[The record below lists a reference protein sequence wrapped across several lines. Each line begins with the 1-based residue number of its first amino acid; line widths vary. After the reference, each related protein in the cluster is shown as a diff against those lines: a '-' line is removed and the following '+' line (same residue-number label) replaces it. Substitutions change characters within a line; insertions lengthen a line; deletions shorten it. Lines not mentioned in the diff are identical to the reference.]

1 MQTSTQLT
9 INQKAVSVTKYSWA
23 KEMFVELDNGDSVRV
38 GCTDETFINALNDY
52 INLTPATELDK
63 LPEFS
68 RKCLNN
74 VMTKLYD
81 YFNQDDANS

>member
-9 INQKAVSVTKYSWA
+9 INQNAISMSKYTWA
-23 KEMFVELDNGDSVRV
+23 KELFLELDNGDSVRV
-38 GCTDETFINALNDY
+38 GCADDVFINALNNY
-52 INLTPATELDK
+52 INVTPADDLDK

-81 YFNQDDANS
+81 YFNQDDAS

>member
-23 KEMFVELDNGDSVRV
+23 KEMFLELDNGDSVRV
-38 GCTDETFINALNDY
+38 GCTDETFINALNNY
-52 INLTPATELDK
+52 INLTPAVELDK

>member
-23 KEMFVELDNGDSVRV
+23 KEMFL
-38 GCTDETFINALNDY
+38 
-52 INLTPATELDK
+52 ELDK

>member
-9 INQKAVSVTKYSWA
+9 INQRAVSVTKYSWA

-38 GCTDETFINALNDY
+38 VCTDETFINALNNY
-52 INLTPATELDK
+52 INLTPADELDK